1 MIAIS
6 QRNIHVGDIEG
17 NTERFLADIET
28 AKSAG
33 AGLVV
38 GTELMI
44 SGYMAGDA
52 YEDDAWVRYAE
63 EQNARIIE
71 STRDSALA
79 VIWGNIKS
87 DPTTRNED
95 GRMRKY
101 NAAYIAQNGVLVAT
115 PWGDHI
121 PKTLMPNY
129 GKFDD
134 KRHFTSAKDRA
145 YIDEYGLRDIRA
157 KYMPVEMMIGDT
169 RRRVAVLICEDM
181 WDEDYPIQPAHLYK
195 LNGADL
201 LVNISASPA
210 GIEKERKRGQLIARH
225 SEWVEF
231 VYANNAGVQNNNKWI
246 WVFDGASM
254 VYRDGKKVYQAPR
267 LEEWLYIAEDQEKLP
282 EFPNSL
288 EKLAQNLVYGM
299 REYMRSIGQKTLV
312 LGLSGGIDSALV
324 AMIAVEALGKE
335 NVIAVNMPSEYNSDT
350 TKNLA
355 RDLASELG
363 IRYEIAPIGGECHPY
378 QRYDTRSLR
387 SGYWVTRRR
396 EYPSTRSRW
405 TYPSCS
411 GSGSR
416 WSIFLQWEQD
426 WVCNWLLYNW
436 WRW

>member
-6 QRNIHVGDIEG
+6 QRNIQVGDIEG
-17 NTERFLADIET
+17 NTQRFLADIET

-101 NAAYIAQNGVLVAT
+101 NAAYIAQNGVLVPT
-115 PWGDHI
+115 RWGDHV

-157 KYMPVEMMIGDT
+157 KYMPVEIMIGDT

-210 GIEKERKRGQLIARH
+210 GIEKERKREQLIARH
-225 SEWVEF
+225 SE
-231 VYANNAGVQNNNKWI
+231 
-246 WVFDGASM
+246 
-254 VYRDGKKVYQAPR
+254 
-267 LEEWLYIAEDQEKLP
+267 
-282 EFPNSL
+282 
-288 EKLAQNLVYGM
+288 
-299 REYMRSIGQKTLV
+299 
-312 LGLSGGIDSALV
+312 
-324 AMIAVEALGKE
+324 
-335 NVIAVNMPSEYNSDT
+335 
-350 TKNLA
+350 
-355 RDLASELG
+355 
-363 IRYEIAPIGGECHPY
+363 
-378 QRYDTRSLR
+378 
-387 SGYWVTRRR
+387 
-396 EYPSTRSRW
+396 
-405 TYPSCS
+405 
-411 GSGSR
+411 
-416 WSIFLQWEQD
+416 
-426 WVCNWLLYNW
+426 
-436 WRW
+436 

>member
-6 QRNIHVGDIEG
+6 QRNIQVGDIEG

-33 AGLVV
+33 AWLVV

-115 PWGDHI
+115 PWGDHV

-181 WDEDYPIQPAHLYK
+181 WDDDYAIKPVQLLRK
-195 LNGADL
+195 NGADMI
-201 LVNISASPA
+201 VNISASPF
-210 GIEKERKRGQLIARH
+210 GIGKHGKRDRLLTRQSQWIDLI
-225 SEWVEF
+225 
-231 VYANNAGVQNNNKWI
+231 
-246 WVFDGASM
+246 
-254 VYRDGKKVYQAPR
+254 
-267 LEEWLYIAEDQEKLP
+267 
-282 EFPNSL
+282 
-288 EKLAQNLVYGM
+288 
-299 REYMRSIGQKTLV
+299 
-312 LGLSGGIDSALV
+312 
-324 AMIAVEALGKE
+324 
-335 NVIAVNMPSEYNSDT
+335 
-350 TKNLA
+350 
-355 RDLASELG
+355 
-363 IRYEIAPIGGECHPY
+363 
-378 QRYDTRSLR
+378 YD
-387 SGYWVTRRR
+387 
-396 EYPSTRSRW
+396 
-405 TYPSCS
+405 
-411 GSGSR
+411 
-416 WSIFLQWEQD
+416 
-426 WVCNWLLYNW
+426 
-436 WRW
+436 

>member
-6 QRNIHVGDIEG
+6 QRNIQVGDIEG
-17 NTERFLADIET
+17 NTERFLADIAT

-71 STRDSALA
+71 STRNSALA

-101 NAAYIAQNGVLVAT
+101 NAAYIAQNGVLVPT
-115 PWGDHI
+115 PWGDHV

-145 YIDEYGLRDIRA
+145 YINEYGLRDIRA

-210 GIEKERKRGQLIARH
+210 GIEKERKREQLIARQ
-225 SEWVEF
+225 SKGVES
-231 VYANNAGVQNNNKWI
+231 VYANNAGVQNNNK
-246 WVFDGASM
+246 
-254 VYRDGKKVYQAPR
+254 
-267 LEEWLYIAEDQEKLP
+267 
-282 EFPNSL
+282 
-288 EKLAQNLVYGM
+288 
-299 REYMRSIGQKTLV
+299 
-312 LGLSGGIDSALV
+312 
-324 AMIAVEALGKE
+324 
-335 NVIAVNMPSEYNSDT
+335 
-350 TKNLA
+350 
-355 RDLASELG
+355 
-363 IRYEIAPIGGECHPY
+363 
-378 QRYDTRSLR
+378 
-387 SGYWVTRRR
+387 
-396 EYPSTRSRW
+396 
-405 TYPSCS
+405 
-411 GSGSR
+411 
-416 WSIFLQWEQD
+416 
-426 WVCNWLLYNW
+426 
-436 WRW
+436 